1 MANPENE
8 SRLFA
13 ISDVHGNSEA
23 LARLL
28 AQIRLT
34 PSDTLV
40 MLGDVI
46 NRGDDTRGVIEQL
59 IAVNE
64 YCNLVCILGNHE
76 EVLLEVLRRPEAIEQ
91 FLSMGGDSTLASYGD
106 LSLPEQI
113 PSQHIEFIRG
123 FVPYFETPEFIFVH
137 ANYCWYLPM
146 EEQPASLLRWTS
158 IEAEPPKAHLSGKL
172 VICGH
177 SPGQVRDLGH
187 CICIDTGCGFGG
199 NLTGLDLCSRQIFH
213 S

>member
-1 MANPENE
+1 MANPEIE
-8 SRLFA
+8 SRIFA
-13 ISDVHGNSEA
+13 IGDVHGNSKA
-23 LARLL
+23 LERLL
-28 AQIRLT
+28 TQIRLR

-46 NRGDDTRGVIEQL
+46 NRGNDTRGVIEQL
-59 IAVNE
+59 IAIKE
-64 YCNLVCILGNHE
+64 YSNLVCILGNHE

-106 LSLPEQI
+106 RSLPQQI

-137 ANYCWYLPM
+137 ANYCWYMLM
-146 EEQPASLLRWTS
+146 EEQPASLLRWTR
-158 IEAEPPKAHLSGKL
+158 IEAEPPKAHISGKL

-177 SPGQVRDLGH
+177 SPRPVRDMGH

-199 NLTGLDLCSRQIFH
+199 MLTGLDLYSRKLFF